1 MSEDR
6 AIQFPCRFPIKV
18 MGKESSGLK
27 DIAVALVGEH
37 LANTD
42 DLDIQTRPSRNG
54 RFIAVTITV
63 TAESQAQLDAIYR
76 SLTAH
81 EAVLFAL

>member
-27 DIAVALVGEH
+27 DIAVALVREH
-37 LANTD
+37 MANTD
-42 DLDIQTRPSRNG
+42 DLDIQIRPSRNG
-54 RFIAVTITV
+54 RFVAVTITV
-63 TAESQAQLDAIYR
+63 TAESQAQLDAIYG

>member
-37 LANTD
+37 MANTD

-54 RFIAVTITV
+54 RFVAVTITV
-63 TAESQAQLDAIYR
+63 TAESQAQLDAIYG